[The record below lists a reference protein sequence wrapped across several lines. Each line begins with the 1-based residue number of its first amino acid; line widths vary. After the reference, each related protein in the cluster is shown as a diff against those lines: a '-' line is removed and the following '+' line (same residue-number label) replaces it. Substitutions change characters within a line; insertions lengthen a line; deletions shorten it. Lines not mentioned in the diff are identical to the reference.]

1 MILSENGGDM
11 ASQLQV
17 NAIRKLAIAG
27 EQAGFTLDQMIQLLN
42 SGMSVVTLLDL
53 IALRLGPSHSL
64 CESLSIGLD
73 RAARRSREAAYD
85 CN

>member
-1 MILSENGGDM
+1 V

-17 NAIRKLAIAG
+17 NAIRKLAVAG

-53 IALRLGPSHSL
+53 IAWRLGPLNSSF
-64 CESLSIGLD
+64 ESVPIGL
-73 RAARRSREAAYD
+73 AAQCATLVRSRNEYS
-85 CN
+85 